1 MTRSSREASQA
12 ARARAVAGSRREG
25 TRTDETAGHPA
36 GGRQKGIA
44 AAEGAS
50 DQTTR
55 GAARPVAHAPLTSV
69 PGPRLPTVQQVSAGG
84 VVYRRATDGQIIEVA
99 IVRVGPKG
107 RWQLPKGIVDQGE
120 SPIQTA
126 TREVREEAG
135 VDAEIIAPLEEIEY
149 WYVGADAQAQRV
161 RFHKRVHFFL
171 LEYRGG
177 DVADHD
183 DEVDEARWIEV
194 SKAEAMLAFGSE
206 RKVMARATQLL
217 ISTADSD

>member
-1 MTRSSREASQA
+1 MA
-12 ARARAVAGSRREG
+12 
-25 TRTDETAGHPA
+25 TAQGDRGP
-36 GGRQKGIA
+36 RGI
-44 AAEGAS
+44 S
-50 DQTTR
+50 DPDSNSR
-55 GAARPVAHAPLTSV
+55 GAR
-69 PGPRLPTVQQVSAGG
+69 GG
-84 VVYRRATDGQIIEVA
+84 
-99 IVRVGPKG
+99 
-107 RWQLPKGIVDQGE
+107 
-120 SPIQTA
+120 
-126 TREVREEAG
+126 G

-183 DEVDEARWIEV
+183 HEVDEARWVEV

-217 ISTADSD
+217 ISTPDSD